1 MADNP
6 RRDFLRRFGIAALAA
21 GGAVAVGSLTSC
33 AVYGPPP
40 LPGEY
45 GPSTRGAP
53 LDKCRDTSASE
64 GRNPDD
70 ANAGGD
76 VRPHCR

>member
-1 MADNP
+1 MTNS
-6 RRDFLRRFGIAALAA
+6 RREFLRRFGVAALAA

-40 LPGEY
+40 VPDENGLRPRG
-45 GPSTRGAP
+45 GPNDECRG
-53 LDKCRDTSASE
+53 TSASE
-64 GRNPDD
+64 GRNPDE